1 MTSPLTGSAPAR
13 QHDVDWLRVLAVLS
27 LFVLHAA
34 YPFDPFPWHI
44 KSPQQSHA
52 FWFLIAFLNEWNMP
66 LFFLLSGV
74 GTWFALGF
82 RSGGQYVR
90 ERFRRLALPLLFGLL
105 LIAPPQAYYEQ
116 MQRGQFAGSLPAFYP
131 HYFQTAY
138 LQGNVGLYNL
148 WFLLYLFAFSLIA
161 LPLLIGLRRAA
172 GRRLIDRLAAL
183 AEKRGVFLLFGLP
196 LALSEMLLRGSWP
209 DHRGAL
215 LADWAN
221 VVFWLGFFLF
231 GYLFAADARFGQAA
245 ERHRRAALGL
255 GSATMLLLYALWLT
269 AAASGGASGP
279 AYVVEQAVHGFN
291 VWFWVVGFLG
301 LGRRYLNFTNGLLKY
316 ASEAALPVYILHQ
329 MAIIAVG
336 FYVVAWDVPLAIRYL
351 VLLSAG
357 FVLTLG
363 LYEAIR
369 RFNVTRFLF
378 GLKPLKQTP
387 GS

>member
-1 MTSPLTGSAPAR
+1 MTSSLAGSAPAR
-13 QHDVDWLRVLAVLS
+13 QYDIDWLRVLAVLS

-52 FWFLIAFLNEWNMP
+52 FWFLIAFLSEWNMP
-66 LFFLLSGV
+66 LFFLLSGM

-82 RSGGQYVR
+82 RSSSQYVR

-116 MQRGQFAGSLPAFYP
+116 MQRGQFTGSFPAFYP
-131 HYFQTAY
+131 HYVQTTY
-138 LQGNVGLYNL
+138 LQGSVGLYNL
-148 WFLLYLFAFSLIA
+148 WFLLYLFVFSLIA
-161 LPLLIGLRRAA
+161 LPLLLGLRRAG
-172 GRRLIDRLAAL
+172 GRRLIERLAAL
-183 AEKRGVFLLFGLP
+183 AEKRGAVLLFGLP
-196 LALSEMLLRGSWP
+196 LALSEALLRGSWP

-221 VVFWLGFFLF
+221 VAFWLAFFLY
-231 GYLFAADARFGQAA
+231 GYLFAADARFGQAV

-255 GSATMLLLYALWLT
+255 GSATMLLLYALWLVR
-269 AAASGGASGP
+269 AASGETFGIG
-279 AYVVEQAVHGFN
+279 YVVEQVVHGCN
-291 VWFWVVGFLG
+291 AWFWVVGFVG
-301 LGRRYLNFTNGLLKY
+301 LGRRYLNFTNRLLKY
-316 ASEAALPVYILHQ
+316 AGEAALPVYILHQ
-329 MAIIAVG
+329 MVIIAVG
-336 FYVVAWDVPLAIRYL
+336 FYVVAWDIPLLVRY
-351 VLLSAG
+351 VMLLSAG

-378 GLKPLKQTP
+378 GLKPLRQVP
-387 GS
+387 ES